1 MNEELK
7 QALQDADWK
16 EIIDWAKSQGY
27 DPMKEDKVIKLRD
40 SLMSQKAKAEY
51 EADENKGL
59 VEALKSKIS
68 EKEKAIADKETE
80 YKSLVEKLGDNPDGI
95 IEKLTKYEEAE
106 AQRREKAKQEYE
118 AERTAWRDALKITDE
133 ELAEVIPDLGDESK
147 TLNWMKNNKTRL
159 LGEKT
164 SPVRVTE
171 GTPVKDGDNLREQAE
186 RFVEKHGGEISIE
199 AAERILKK
207 QKEKNKVE
215 RT

>member
-7 QALQDADWK
+7 QALQSADWK
-16 EIIDWAKSQGY
+16 EVIDWAKGRGY

-59 VEALKSKIS
+59 VDALKSKIS
-68 EKEKAIADKETE
+68 EKEKSVEESKAE
-80 YKSLVEKLGDNPDGI
+80 YTKLVEKLGNDPASVLD
-95 IEKLTKYEEAE
+95 KLTKYEEAE
-106 AQRREKAKQEYE
+106 AQRKEKAKADFEE
-118 AERTAWRDALKITDE
+118 EKTAWREALKITDD
-133 ELAEVIPDLGDESK
+133 ELAEVIPDLGDEGK

-159 LGEKT
+159 LGEKAR
-164 SPVRVTE
+164 PVKVTE
-171 GTPVKDGDNLREQAE
+171 GAAVKDGDNLREQAE